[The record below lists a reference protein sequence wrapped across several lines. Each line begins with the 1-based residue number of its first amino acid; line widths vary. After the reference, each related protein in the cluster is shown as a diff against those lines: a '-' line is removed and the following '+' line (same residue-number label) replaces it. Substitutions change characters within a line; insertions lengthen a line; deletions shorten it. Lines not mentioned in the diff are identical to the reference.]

1 MASPRTSPM
10 TNSANSS
17 SPVGCGAKP
26 KPNTDYHSKDYIMTF
41 VPAARV
47 SRIKISPTTA
57 AAARVRELKAAG
69 NDIVDMTI
77 GEPDFDTPD
86 HVKAAAHAAIDTGE
100 TKYTAVNGTPA
111 LRHAILADFNR
122 RLGLEYTQNEVC
134 VAAAPN
140 QTLFLP
146 L

>member
-1 MASPRTSPM
+1 M
-10 TNSANSS
+10 TA
-17 SPVGCGAKP
+17 
-26 KPNTDYHSKDYIMTF
+26 F

-69 NDIVDMTI
+69 HDIVDMTI

-86 HVKAAAHAAIDTGE
+86 DVKAAAHAAIDRGE

-111 LRHAILADFNR
+111 LRAAIMSDYKR
-122 RLGLEYTQNEVC
+122 RLGLDYSENEIC
-134 VAAAPN
+134 VGGGAK
-140 QTLFLP
+140 QILFLA
-146 L
+146 LMASVGR

>member
-1 MASPRTSPM
+1 
-10 TNSANSS
+10 
-17 SPVGCGAKP
+17 
-26 KPNTDYHSKDYIMTF
+26 MTF

-69 NDIVDMTI
+69 HDIVVMTI

-86 HVKAAAHAAIDTGE
+86 HVKAAAHAAIDRGE

-111 LRHAILADFNR
+111 LRQAIEEARTEGIHPSVIRDMERELDFEHVRAATARPSGVLTWGGATPLA
-122 RLGLEYTQNEVC
+122 G
-134 VAAAPN
+134 
-140 QTLFLP
+140 
-146 L
+146 

>member
-1 MASPRTSPM
+1 M
-10 TNSANSS
+10 TA
-17 SPVGCGAKP
+17 
-26 KPNTDYHSKDYIMTF
+26 F

-69 NDIVDMTI
+69 HDIVDMTI

-86 HVKAAAHAAIDTGE
+86 HIKVAAHAAIDRGE

-111 LRHAILADFNR
+111 LPPPSLPTTSVASVSTMRKTKSAL
-122 RLGLEYTQNEVC
+122 
-134 VAAAPN
+134 AAAPSRS
-140 QTLFLP
+140 FSWH
-146 L
+146 